1 MSYFALV
8 NPSTNVI
15 ETISVANENW
25 SAENW
30 IKITGDRQA
39 VKGGT
44 YVDGVFIMPQPYPSW
59 SLNSNK
65 DWQAPVTKPTLTS
78 EEEAAEKYYEWDESS
93 TSWVIGTY
101 EEHHA

>member
-8 NPSTNVI
+8 NPVTNVI
-15 ETISVANENW
+15 ETISVADENW

-44 YVDGVFIMPQPYPSW
+44 YVDGVFIMPQP
-59 SLNSNK
+59 
-65 DWQAPVTKPTLTS
+65 
-78 EEEAAEKYYEWDESS
+78 
-93 TSWVIGTY
+93 
-101 EEHHA
+101 